1 MIKIAY
7 LYRDLLNLY
16 GESGNIIA
24 MERALKVLNVDYSV
38 DELSIGDNIVLSN
51 YDFVYIGSGT
61 EENIKI
67 VSEDII
73 KYKDSIK
80 KYIDDEKVMLVTG
93 NSIVLFANS
102 LKDENDSTIF
112 NGLGIINSDARVSS
126 KRIVCESLFK
136 SEGLRDDIIGFQ
148 NRGFYLDKLMDND
161 KLFDVVS
168 GVGVNKNLN
177 IEGMNK
183 NNFYATF
190 LIGPILVRNP
200 EMLNC
205 FVNLILKDEK
215 FVKLDFAKEAYEKFK
230 ALYYGKN

>member
-24 MERALKVLNVDYSV
+24 MERALKALNVDYSV
-38 DELSIGDNIVLSN
+38 DELSIGDNIVLNN

-80 KYIDDEKVMLVTG
+80 KYINDEKVMLVTG
-93 NSIVLFANS
+93 NSIVLFANC

-148 NRGFYLDKLMDND
+148 NRGFYLDTLKDDD

-183 NNFYATF
+183 NNFYSYIF
-190 LIGPILVRNP
+190 NRSYLVRNP

-205 FVNLILKDEK
+205 FCKPYIKR
-215 FVKLDFAKEAYEKFK
+215 
-230 ALYYGKN
+230 

>member
-24 MERALKVLNVDYSV
+24 IERALKTLNIEYSV
-38 DELSIGDNIVLSN
+38 DELSIDDNIALSN

-73 KYKDSIK
+73 KYKDDIK
-80 KYIDDEKVMLVTG
+80 EYINDEKVMLVTG

-102 LKDENDSTIF
+102 LKDESDGIIF
-112 NGLGIINSDARVSS
+112 NGLGVINSDARVSN

-148 NRGFYLDKLMDND
+148 NRGYYLDELNDDD

-177 IEGMNK
+177 IIYFGE
-183 NNFYATF
+183 
-190 LIGPILVRNP
+190 
-200 EMLNC
+200 
-205 FVNLILKDEK
+205 
-215 FVKLDFAKEAYEKFK
+215 
-230 ALYYGKN
+230 

>member
-24 MERALKVLNVDYSV
+24 MERALKALNVDYFV

-148 NRGFYLDKLMDND
+148 NRGFYLDKLMDDD

-183 NNFYATF
+183 IIFTLHF
-190 LIGPILVRNP
+190 
-200 EMLNC
+200 
-205 FVNLILKDEK
+205 
-215 FVKLDFAKEAYEKFK
+215 
-230 ALYYGKN
+230 